1 MLDNSLGDFMNKNLI
16 RKILNIVSIIL
27 FGAMTAVVGYN
38 YALMECS
45 IAHQGA
51 SVPAYIALFS
61 GVPFVIIIA
70 ICLVIGRVL
79 KEKK

>member
-1 MLDNSLGDFMNKNLI
+1 MNKELI
-16 RKILNIVSIIL
+16 RKMFYAVSIIL
-27 FGAMTAVVGYN
+27 LATMTATVGYN

-51 SVPAYIALFS
+51 SAPAYVALFS

-70 ICLVIGRVL
+70 ICLVIARVL